1 MESWIKINKTNNRYS
16 VSNLGNIR
24 KNSEV
29 IDRSNGRRQL
39 INQKIIQTALNQHGY
54 LKVRCRISKGTTK
67 NFTIH
72 RIVAEAFI
80 QNPENKSQINHINGI
95 KTDNRVENLEWC
107 TPKENID
114 HAWDTGL
121 SIATKKTKIK
131 SGKLVFDS
139 IKDCANHFNIDRNTI
154 TKAIK
159 RGYFKNKKHIV
170 IYNNTEYPSLKE
182 ASRVLGINPK
192 TVKKYGTVIFPEKIE
207 IETI

>member
-39 INQKIIQTALNQHGY
+39 INQKIIKPALNQHGY